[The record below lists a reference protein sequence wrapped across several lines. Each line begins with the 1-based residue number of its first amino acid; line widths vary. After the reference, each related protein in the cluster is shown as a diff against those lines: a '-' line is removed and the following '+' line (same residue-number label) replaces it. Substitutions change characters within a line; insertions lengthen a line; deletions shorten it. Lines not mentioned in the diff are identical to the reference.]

1 MVFCLEI
8 DVVGFSFDGRRT
20 EGVDVIH
27 VIARSSHAR
36 SRASLNLFF
45 FLDST
50 AAFAFSFAA
59 ADRRLADLAWGR
71 GGRRGAAL
79 LGSSGRIDADAE
91 LASDLSKANLGD
103 FGVLETLFLGNG
115 IPVDVRS
122 VAGMLDDGE
131 EEHGFR
137 SRWLAFVRHVGLTLA
152 MQECWLREELMAD
165 DESVRLAKVVVRKPG
180 RACVKLKGKEEGV
193 VKCSEASE

>member
-1 MVFCLEI
+1 MVLRLEI

-20 EGVDVIH
+20 KGIDVIH
-27 VIARSSHAR
+27 VIARSSHAS
-36 SRASLNLFF
+36 SRTSPDLLF

-50 AAFAFSFAA
+50 AALAFSFAA
-59 ADRRLADLAWGR
+59 AGRRLADLAWGR

-79 LGSSGRIDADAE
+79 LRSAGRIDADAE
-91 LASDLSKANLGD
+91 LASDLSKANLCHTSLVKWEIEKEKTKAGCEVRKTNLGD

-115 IPVDVRS
+115 IPVDVRP

-137 SRWLAFVRHVGLTLA
+137 SRWLAFVGHVDLTLA
-152 MQECWLREELMAD
+152 MQECWLREDLPAD
-165 DESVRLAKVVVRKPG
+165 D
-180 RACVKLKGKEEGV
+180 C
-193 VKCSEASE
+193 